1 MEIQMTDK
9 NGIRLLTENKMVKEN
24 IEIIPVFDELEI
36 VQTPGSSTT
45 AVMSQ
50 KASSNLFAN
59 SLKGEKN
66 GAAVT
71 VDDIA
76 ENSIAVVNLR
86 SENLIPYPYIDTTKT
101 VNGITFTD
109 NGDGSITVNGTATT
123 LVIFDL
129 AKLYNLSEGQYVLS
143 GAATGALIELYKNGV
158 WETLIA
164 ATSNAVIRLED
175 GDKITGLTITIM
187 KGQTINNL
195 TVHPKLQKGT
205 VATPYTRYVADDT
218 PITVKSC
225 GKNLL
230 RYPYPVSTVTQ
241 NGITFTDN
249 GDGSVTVKGTATNSA
264 YFDLKRDDFI
274 QPPTGVPIVLCG
286 GIGEPGAADRVT
298 VLSRKNNVN
307 GENVNFLETPTPS
320 WATATGQLAEGESIA
335 SISIY
340 IPNGNTV
347 DTTIYPQLEYGTTAT
362 AYEPYIEGET
372 IETTLADGA
381 QLDSIAPNMTIT
393 TDNNGIMLDV
403 EYKRD
408 TNIAFEKLEKRLLSL
423 ETAIATT

>member
-143 GAATGALIELYKNGV
+143 GAVTGTLIELYKNGV
-158 WETLIA
+158 WETLIS

-187 KGQTINNL
+187 KGQTINNV

-241 NGITFTDN
+241 NGVTFTDN
-249 GDGSVTVKGTATNSA
+249 GDGSITVNGTATERTQYLIIRNSDNYKIPA
-264 YFDLKRDDFI
+264 GTYTVSGASNPDRTIAIFTSKGQVYNNRAITATYDGTEIFFI
-274 QPPTGVPIVLCG
+274 NI
-286 GIGEPGAADRVT
+286 
-298 VLSRKNNVN
+298 NVEA
-307 GENVNFLETPTPS
+307 G
-320 WATATGQLAEGESIA
+320 ATADNLVIK
-335 SISIY
+335 
-340 IPNGNTV
+340 
-347 DTTIYPQLEYGTTAT
+347 PQVEIGTTAT

-381 QLDSIAPNMTIT
+381 QLDSIAPNMTIQ
-393 TDNNGIMLDV
+393 TDNNAVCI
-403 EYKRD
+403 EANYKKD
-408 TNIAFEKLEKRLLSL
+408 TNIVIEKLTQAIISL
-423 ETAIATT
+423 GGNV